1 MFEFD
6 IIQCGLIVL
15 CLMVAGEV
23 IAHKLKAIVPSIL
36 ASSVLFLL
44 LVWCKIIPSDLVST
58 SGLTHLT
65 AISMMFV
72 VTGMGASTNP
82 EELLDNWRVV
92 ALAAIS
98 YIGQTCFILLIVSF
112 FFDRNTAIGSLPGSA
127 AVSLIVQER
136 ARELGHDH
144 IIVLSVLLIAVQ
156 GLVACPIAS
165 WMIRKEIRNMRKAG
179 TLSSGTVLSEN
190 CDLAVKRDQ
199 AGKHGHSDKHNR
211 TVIKHDLSGKFNI
224 EKSES
229 FLHLITK
236 WFPHKNTASH
246 SDQSP
251 YWSLLRLYIVSWLAS
266 RLELYTG
273 ISRYVLCLILGV
285 LFAQL
290 GFLPKDE
297 IARSKSQGLLNLMM
311 MTMLLNGFAG
321 ATPQLF
327 LELLAP
333 LGCILLTDILSI
345 LLLTMIF
352 GKLFHFSKPMA
363 FAIGLNVMIGFPLNL
378 MLAQDIIEF
387 LAETPQEKELLTQ
400 QISNKMVIAGF
411 TSVTFLSTVG
421 AGLLVK
427 FMC

>member
-1 MFEFD
+1 
-6 IIQCGLIVL
+6 
-15 CLMVAGEV
+15 MVAGEV

-44 LVWCKIIPSDLVST
+44 LVWCKVIPSDLVTT

-165 WMIRKEIRNMRKAG
+165 WMIRREIRNMRKAD
-179 TLSSGTVLSEN
+179 TLSPESIVSCSG
-190 CDLAVKRDQ
+190 DA
-199 AGKHGHSDKHNR
+199 
-211 TVIKHDLSGKFNI
+211 NI
-224 EKSES
+224 QKSEPGT
-229 FLHLITK
+229 FRFINC
-236 WFPHKNTASH
+236 FPRKAKASH
-246 SDQSP
+246 PEQSP
-251 YWSLLRLYIVSWLAS
+251 YWSLLRLYLVSWIAS

-297 IARSKSQGLLNLMM
+297 MTRSKSQGLLNLMM
-311 MTMLLNGFAG
+311 MTMLLNGFAD

-333 LGCILLTDILSI
+333 LACILLTDILSI
-345 LLLTMIF
+345 LLTTQIF
-352 GKLFHFSKPMA
+352 GRLFHFSKPMA

-387 LAETPQEKELLTQ
+387 LAETPQEKELLNQ